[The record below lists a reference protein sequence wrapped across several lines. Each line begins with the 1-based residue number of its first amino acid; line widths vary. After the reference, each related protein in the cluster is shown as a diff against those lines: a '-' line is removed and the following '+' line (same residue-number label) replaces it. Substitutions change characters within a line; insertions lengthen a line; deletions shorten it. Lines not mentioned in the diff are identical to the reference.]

1 MKLISI
7 ALKNEMIILLVAV
20 PLEQSLIQACAVALW
35 WRSRDPEELCSCF
48 AFGGGPSLNST
59 LEWEGG
65 EVPML
70 QALQNH
76 CPLEYVFCF
85 WFTSQYLH
93 GNDNEGAKILCYARD
108 AGNSGYC
115 NCVSQ
120 WDVYLT

>member
-1 MKLISI
+1 MGLLSQPVCESLNWKDRRSTACEMKLISI
-7 ALKNEMIILLVAV
+7 ALKNEVIILLVAV
-20 PLEQSLIQACAVALW
+20 PLEQSLVQACAVALW

-85 WFTSQYLH
+85 WFTSQ
-93 GNDNEGAKILCYARD
+93 
-108 AGNSGYC
+108 
-115 NCVSQ
+115 
-120 WDVYLT
+120 